1 MSDTPYEPTP
11 EVANEL
17 QEYKQEIFLCL
28 VRYGGLSEEEARQ
41 KVNTDSL
48 FELKNEMKLMLI
60 FHEEPYYWAMGM
72 LYGRSNP
79 LWYKDPELW
88 PPPAEYF
95 EWRETIG
102 DPEDDSEI

>member
-1 MSDTPYEPTP
+1 MNDTPYEPTP
-11 EVANEL
+11 EDANEL
-17 QEYKQEIFLCL
+17 RLYRHETIQCL
-28 VRYGGLSEEEARQ
+28 IRYGGLSETEARER
-41 KVNTDSL
+41 VDAGNL
-48 FELKNEMKLMLI
+48 FKLNNETTLTII
-60 FHEEPYYWAMGM
+60 FHEEPYFWAMMM
-72 LYGRSNP
+72 LYARNDP